1 MRDAMIVVVRVAA
14 PQSVADMTLD
24 CLPDWTVQ
32 QLKKLISERHEL
44 HPVSEFSFLQ
54 SSGLGLLTQISNYL
68 SHTSIWTPVSNPW
81 NEFGGGMS
89 FRMSLAQSNKPKWSR
104 DESGCRSLQ
113 KTEAELSREL
123 VFSYCRLPFFPSPF
137 WACIQPDCFVS
148 CVYESISTIWGGSRL
163 PPIEIWISSDFTTVW
178 NWPKMDLEWVSSPPP
193 PNILPIYEYF
203 LVITA
208 QWNFLHS
215 FFSSIPP
222 DVLGLILKF

>member
-123 VFSYCRLPFFPSPF
+123 NLHTCS
-137 WACIQPDCFVS
+137 ANCISLARKFNRIHCMICYIGGV
-148 CVYESISTIWGGSRL
+148 VYIATIG
-163 PPIEIWISSDFTTVW
+163 F
-178 NWPKMDLEWVSSPPP
+178 K
-193 PNILPIYEYF
+193 
-203 LVITA
+203 
-208 QWNFLHS
+208 
-215 FFSSIPP
+215 
-222 DVLGLILKF
+222 